1 MFSIFKKNKPK
12 LSELIPV
19 GFVDIHSHILS
30 NIDDGPKTV
39 DDSVY
44 LVNQMDSL
52 GLKKIICTPHT
63 FPGLYNNTNSTI
75 ELSYNKL
82 IEKVQTKMDI
92 EYASEYMLDFS
103 IIDRMNKTKLLTL
116 KEDYVLVEM
125 SFISP
130 PVKLYDILFEL
141 QVHGYKII
149 LAHPERYSFFYSN
162 FNEYIKL
169 KKIGVE
175 FQLNLLST
183 VDYYG
188 NDVRKISDKLLKN
201 NMIDYVGTDIHTKE
215 HISSI
220 KNSIL
225 KISEISK
232 LKEAI
237 ENNSKFI

>member
-1 MFSIFKKNKPK
+1 MGMDMGMGMDITTKMKKSKVLVTGTAGFIGFHLAKFHEKKGDKLFLLDNFFYENISKKNFLCLK
-12 LSELIPV
+12 
-19 GFVDIHSHILS
+19 D
-30 NIDDGPKTV
+30 N
-39 DDSVY
+39 Y
-44 LVNQMDSL
+44 LLV
-52 GLKKIICTPHT
+52 
-63 FPGLYNNTNSTI
+63 
-75 ELSYNKL
+75 ELSYY
-82 IEKVQTKMDI
+82 Q
-92 EYASEYMLDFS
+92 
-103 IIDRMNKTKLLTL
+103 
-116 KEDYVLVEM
+116 
-125 SFISP
+125 P
-130 PVKLYDILFEL
+130 PVNLFEILFEL
-141 QVHGYKII
+141 QVNGFIPV